1 MCGAQPQ
8 PQQQPGAQSPPSMN
22 EELSLELQP
31 TAASYKTTPSPTVK
45 DEEDHILNV
54 SDVEH
59 EHGNGDDIT
68 PLNIIKY
75 IISLA
80 ILVFSIVITISLIFN
95 KSTNLSSDV
104 SPWLAL
110 CVLFGAIIWLG
121 IMEGQQASLVG
132 LTGVV
137 DHLVYKDT
145 HPIAFKHIQLAY
157 WGNNLDRY
165 VNGRQFLVVLMVFV
179 INLCGAPLP
188 GSEDSFGLPDIIQE
202 IFLGSGLA
210 MILMTAMISQLPPQV
225 NASHCM
231 IDFINNYF
239 ALFTLYTALVVEFL
253 GVCHVCYL
261 VQNIISLI
269 SGKPIK
275 TNEEPRTLF
284 QSIFFWVRVLLS
296 LAIVCFSMAVTMV
309 ALFQGKTTMWTGVP
323 DVVSLILFFI
333 LTAIVGML
341 EAMQIAFLATS
352 KMRKEHRGTSF
363 FGKKTVE
370 AISKGQN
377 LPAFFIG
384 RQLMVVSCFFILARV
399 TTLDVP
405 VGEGENIFGV
415 PDGVQA
421 FLNSGLHAALLMTVL
436 GSSTWKLAAS
446 AYPVA
451 FVNTPFTY
459 VLLYLGLFLDWI
471 GICSGAWILARI
483 EKRIMN
489 LQLDETYVGTPEN
502 PVLSKDALDSIM
514 AESIMAS
521 ADALDVI
528 DGPPQASEAEYAEEE
543 HTTADI
549 EKGTSVA
556 KSAN

>member
-1 MCGAQPQ
+1 MCSAQQ
-8 PQQQPGAQSPPSMN
+8 PQQQQASV
-22 EELSLELQP
+22 LSTPTMKSDHSLKLQP
-31 TAASYKTTPSPTVK
+31 AAPSSTIIMPSNAIN
-45 DEEDHILNV
+45 DEEKLITTVPDAV
-54 SDVEH
+54 H
-59 EHGNGDDIT
+59 EHDDDLT

-75 IISLA
+75 IFSVA
-80 ILVFSIVITISLIFN
+80 VLVFSIVITISLIFN
-95 KSTNLSSDV
+95 KSTKLSSGV

-110 CVLFGAIIWLG
+110 SVLCGAIIWLG

-145 HPIAFKHIQLAY
+145 HPIAYKHIQLAY

-165 VNGRQFLVVLMVFV
+165 VNGRQFLVVLSVFV

-269 SGKPIK
+269 SGEPIK
-275 TNEEPRTLF
+275 TNEEPRTLP
-284 QSIFFWVRVLLS
+284 QSMFFWVRVLLS
-296 LAIVCFSMAVTMV
+296 LTLVCFSMAVTMV

-323 DVVSLILFFI
+323 DVVSLVLFFI

-370 AISKGQN
+370 AISRGQN

-405 VGEGENIFGV
+405 VGEGKNIFGV
-415 PDGVQA
+415 SDGVQA
-421 FLNSGLHAALLMTVL
+421 FLNSGLHAALLMTVV

-459 VLLYLGLFLDWI
+459 VLLYMGLFLDWI

-521 ADALDVI
+521 ADALDKV
-528 DGPPQASEAEYAEEE
+528 ASADALDVVDVKEE
-543 HTTADI
+543 HKIEDI
-549 EKGTSVA
+549 EKGTSSVQD
-556 KSAN
+556 

>member
-1 MCGAQPQ
+1 MCTAQQPQ
-8 PQQQPGAQSPPSMN
+8 PQQQQASVQSTPTMKSDH
-22 EELSLELQP
+22 SLKLQP
-31 TAASYKTTPSPTVK
+31 AAPSSTIIMPSNAIN
-45 DEEDHILNV
+45 DEEKLITTVPDAV
-54 SDVEH
+54 H
-59 EHGNGDDIT
+59 EHDDDFT

-75 IISLA
+75 IFSVA
-80 ILVFSIVITISLIFN
+80 VLVFSIVITISLIFN
-95 KSTNLSSDV
+95 KSTKLSSGV

-110 CVLFGAIIWLG
+110 SVLCGAIIWLG

-145 HPIAFKHIQLAY
+145 HPIAYKHIQLAY

-165 VNGRQFLVVLMVFV
+165 VNGRQFLVVLSVFV

-188 GSEDSFGLPDIIQE
+188 GSEDSFGLPDIFQE

-269 SGKPIK
+269 SGEPIK
-275 TNEEPRTLF
+275 TNEEPRTLP

-296 LAIVCFSMAVTMV
+296 LTLVCFSMAVTMV

-323 DVVSLILFFI
+323 DVVSLVLFFI
-333 LTAIVGML
+333 LTAIVGLL

-415 PDGVQA
+415 SDGVQA
-421 FLNSGLHAALLMTVL
+421 FLNSGLHAALLMTVV

-459 VLLYLGLFLDWI
+459 VLLYMGLFLDWI

-521 ADALDVI
+521 ADALDKV
-528 DGPPQASEAEYAEEE
+528 ASADALDVVDVKEE
-543 HTTADI
+543 HKIEDI
-549 EKGTSVA
+549 EKGTSSVQD
-556 KSAN
+556 

>member
-1 MCGAQPQ
+1 MCSAQQ
-8 PQQQPGAQSPPSMN
+8 GAQSPPTMRQKQ
-22 EELSLELQP
+22 SLEVQL
-31 TAASYKTTPSPTVK
+31 TSASTKIIPSSTVDGDEGLITTVPDAKP
-45 DEEDHILNV
+45 
-54 SDVEH
+54 
-59 EHGNGDDIT
+59 EHGDLDLT
-68 PLNIIKY
+68 PLNVIKY
-75 IISLA
+75 IFSLA
-80 ILVFSIVITISLIFN
+80 ILVFSIVITISLILN

-110 CVLFGAIIWLG
+110 CVLGGAITWLG

-145 HPIAFKHIQLAY
+145 HPISYKHIKLAY

-165 VNGRQFLVVLMVFV
+165 VNGRQFLVVLSVFV
-179 INLCGAPLP
+179 INFCGAPLP
-188 GSEDSFGLPDIIQE
+188 GSEDRLGLPNIIQE

-210 MILMTAMISQLPPQV
+210 MMLMTAMISQLPPQV

-261 VQNIISLI
+261 VQNIVSLI
-269 SGKPIK
+269 SREPIK
-275 TNEEPRTLF
+275 TNEEPRTMF
-284 QSIFFWVRVLLS
+284 QWIFFWVRVLFS
-296 LAIVCFSMAVTMV
+296 LCIVCFSMAVTVV
-309 ALFQGKTTMWTGVP
+309 ALFQKKTTMWTGLP
-323 DVVSLILFFI
+323 YVVSLVIFFI
-333 LTAIVGML
+333 LIAIVGML

-352 KMRKEHRGTSF
+352 KMRKEHRGTSY

-399 TTLDVP
+399 TTLNVP
-405 VGEGENIFGV
+405 VGVGENIFGV
-415 PDGVQA
+415 SDGVQA
-421 FLNSGLHAALLMTVL
+421 FLNSGLHAALLMTVV

-502 PVLSKDALDSIM
+502 PVLSKDALDNIM
-514 AESIMAS
+514 AESMMAS
-521 ADALDVI
+521 ADALDVV
-528 DGPPQASEAEYAEEE
+528 DGPPQSHESEDAKKE
-543 HTTADI
+543 HNVDDI
-549 EKGTSVA
+549 EKGTLA
-556 KSAN
+556 ENSAAD

>member
-1 MCGAQPQ
+1 
-8 PQQQPGAQSPPSMN
+8 
-22 EELSLELQP
+22 
-31 TAASYKTTPSPTVK
+31 
-45 DEEDHILNV
+45 
-54 SDVEH
+54 
-59 EHGNGDDIT
+59 
-68 PLNIIKY
+68 
-75 IISLA
+75 
-80 ILVFSIVITISLIFN
+80 
-95 KSTNLSSDV
+95 
-104 SPWLAL
+104 
-110 CVLFGAIIWLG
+110 
-121 IMEGQQASLVG
+121 
-132 LTGVV
+132 
-137 DHLVYKDT
+137 
-145 HPIAFKHIQLAY
+145 
-157 WGNNLDRY
+157 
-165 VNGRQFLVVLMVFV
+165 
-179 INLCGAPLP
+179 
-188 GSEDSFGLPDIIQE
+188 
-202 IFLGSGLA
+202 
-210 MILMTAMISQLPPQV
+210 
-225 NASHCM
+225 
-231 IDFINNYF
+231 
-239 ALFTLYTALVVEFL
+239 
-253 GVCHVCYL
+253 
-261 VQNIISLI
+261 
-269 SGKPIK
+269 
-275 TNEEPRTLF
+275 
-284 QSIFFWVRVLLS
+284 
-296 LAIVCFSMAVTMV
+296 MAVTMV
-309 ALFQGKTTMWTGVP
+309 ALFQGKTTMWAGVP

-333 LTAIVGML
+333 LIAIVGML
-341 EAMQIAFLATS
+341 EAMQIALLATS

-415 PDGVQA
+415 SDGVQA